1 MNLWANRV
9 VQLASLLVALFF
21 FSCEDE
27 ASVLGFKNQ
36 NQKFE
41 ASYIE
46 IPIESSVLLL
56 DSQRTSN
63 FVFQNET
70 NRLLMGQYTD
80 PNFGAVS
87 ANAYTQFFTNSGAKL
102 PADATYDSVTLQLVL
117 DFYHYGSTD
126 ALTSQ
131 SVSVYE
137 VDEELH
143 YNNRRNYFSK
153 YEALVKPSPLGTKT
167 FTVSPKELD
176 GYIADKSDTTILIK
190 IPLDKAFGERI
201 FDNAI
206 AYRDDETTKDSTF
219 KVFSEFT
226 KIFKGLSIKTDNGD
240 KIIGV
245 SPNSAVTV
253 HYHHLDTGKVK
264 LNLHLGFFNVTS
276 FSQIKND
283 RSSSDLAGLTQY
295 AQDFSPASDLR
306 YIQSGTGV
314 YTKLDFRKFF
324 EFCDTIPNVVINSAQ
339 LTVGSVVESDLARP
353 SDLVMRILRSNNTLE
368 RVITHQDTLEAA
380 AILSAYNPSFP
391 AHPGTLRLDN
401 GTYVDSD
408 AAMVPLGDTEAHLK
422 YSSDK
427 KSYDGNFAL
436 FFQQLS
442 IKREGVTRYQYFALY
457 PSAPSLPNTKSVNRV
472 IFPKDNI
479 KLKVYYTKPTTPLN

>member
-9 VQLASLLVALFF
+9 VQLASVLVALFF

-70 NRLLMGQYTD
+70 NRLLIGQYTD
-80 PNFGAVS
+80 PKFGAVY
-87 ANAYTQFFTNSGAKL
+87 ADAYTQFFTNSATKL
-102 PADATYDSVTLQLVL
+102 PADVTYDSVSLQIIL
-117 DFYHYGSTD
+117 DYYNYGSTN

-137 VDEELH
+137 LDEELK
-143 YNNRRNYFSK
+143 YDNRRNYFSK
-153 YEALVKPSPLGTKT
+153 SEALVKPTPIGSKT
-167 FTVSPKELD
+167 FTVSPKDLD
-176 GYIADKSDTTILIK
+176 SYAASNSDTTIVIK
-190 IPLDKAFGERI
+190 VPLDKAFGQRI
-201 FDNAI
+201 FDSALR
-206 AYRDDETTKDSTF
+206 YRDVATTQDSTF

-226 KIFKGLSIKTDNGD
+226 KLFKGLSIKTVNGD
-240 KIIGV
+240 KVLGV
-245 SPNSAVTV
+245 NTNSAITL
-253 HYHHLDTGKVK
+253 HYHTPSDDS

-276 FSQIKND
+276 FSQLKND

-314 YTKLDFRKFF
+314 YTKLDFKKFF

-339 LTVGSVVESDLARP
+339 LSLGSVVESDFVGP
-353 SDLVMRILRSNNTLE
+353 SDLVLRILRSDNTLKK
-368 RVITHQDTLEAA
+368 VTSLQDTLD
-380 AILSAYNPSFP
+380 ISAYNPRFP
-391 AHPGTLRLDN
+391 AHPGTLTLDN

-408 AAMVPLGDTEAHLK
+408 LALNVLGDVEARLK

-442 IKREGVTRYQYFALY
+442 IAREGVTRYQYFALY
-457 PSAPSLPNTKSVNRV
+457 PSAPSMPNTKSVNRV
-472 IFPKDNI
+472 VFPKDNI

>member
-9 VQLASLLVALFF
+9 VQLASVLVALFL

-27 ASVLGFKNQ
+27 VSVLGFKNQ

-80 PNFGAVS
+80 PKFGAVS
-87 ANAYTQFFTNSGAKL
+87 ADAYTQFFTNSGAKL
-102 PADATYDSVTLQLVL
+102 AADVIYDSVSLQIIL
-117 DFYHYGSTD
+117 DFYNYGSTD

-137 VDEELH
+137 LDEELK
-143 YNNRRNYFSK
+143 YDNRRNYFSK
-153 YEALVKPSPLGTKT
+153 SEVLVKPTPLGSKT
-167 FTVSPKELD
+167 FNVSPKDLD
-176 GYIADKSDTTILIK
+176 GYAASNSDTTIVIK
-190 IPLDKAFGERI
+190 VPLDKAFGQRI

-206 AYRDDETTKDSTF
+206 KYRDATTTADSNF
-219 KVFSEFT
+219 ININEFT
-226 KIFKGLSIKTDNGD
+226 KLFNGLSIKAVSGD
-240 KIIGV
+240 KVLGIN
-245 SPNSAVTV
+245 PNSAVTV
-253 HYHHLDTGKVK
+253 HYHKDTSK
-264 LNLHLGFFNVTS
+264 LNLHLGFFNVAN

-324 EFCDTIPNVVINSAQ
+324 EFCDTIPNLVINSAQ
-339 LTVGSVVESDLARP
+339 LSIGSVVESDYIRP
-353 SDLVMRILRSNNTLE
+353 ADLVLRILRSNNTLE
-368 RVITHQDTLEAA
+368 RVTTQQDTLDVSV
-380 AILSAYNPSFP
+380 ILSAYNPRFP
-391 AHPGTLRLDN
+391 AHPGTLILDN

-408 AAMVPLGDTEAHLK
+408 GALNVLGDADAHLE
-422 YSSDK
+422 YSTDK

-442 IKREGVTRYQYFALY
+442 IAREGITRYQYFALY
-457 PSAPSLPNTKSVNRV
+457 PSGPSMPNTKSVNRV

>member
-1 MNLWANRV
+1 
-9 VQLASLLVALFF
+9 
-21 FSCEDE
+21 
-27 ASVLGFKNQ
+27 
-36 NQKFE
+36 
-41 ASYIE
+41 
-46 IPIESSVLLL
+46 
-56 DSQRTSN
+56 
-63 FVFQNET
+63 
-70 NRLLMGQYTD
+70 
-80 PNFGAVS
+80 VS

-143 YNNRRNYFSK
+143 YDNRRNYFSK
-153 YEALVKPSPLGTKT
+153 SEALVKPSPLGTKT

-264 LNLHLGFFNVTS
+264 LNLHLGFFSVTS

-283 RSSSDLAGLTQY
+283 RSSSELTGLTQY
-295 AQDFSPASDLR
+295 SQDFSPVSDLR

-339 LTVGSVVESDLARP
+339 LSLGSVAESDFARP
-353 SDLVMRILRSNNTLE
+353 SNLVLRILQSDNRLKKVKS
-368 RVITHQDTLEAA
+368 RQDTLD
-380 AILSAYNPSFP
+380 ISAYNPRFP
-391 AHPGTLRLDN
+391 AHPGTLTLDN

-408 AAMVPLGDTEAHLK
+408 LAMTVLGDTDAFLK
-422 YSSDK
+422 YSSEK

-436 FFQQLS
+436 FFQQLA
-442 IKREGVTRYQYFALY
+442 IVRDGVPRYQYFAIY
-457 PSAPSLPNTKSVNRV
+457 PSTPSMPNTKSVNRV

-479 KLKVYYTKPTTPLN
+479 KLKVYYTKPAAPLN

>member
-63 FVFQNET
+63 FIFQNET
-70 NRLLMGQYTD
+70 NRLLIGQYTD
-80 PNFGAVS
+80 DKFGAVA

-102 PADATYDSVTLQLVL
+102 PADVTYDSVTLQLVL

-126 ALTSQ
+126 ALTTQ
-131 SVSVYE
+131 NVSVYE

-143 YNNRRNYFSK
+143 YDNSRNYFSK
-153 YEALVKPSPLGTKT
+153 SEALVKPAPLGTKT

-176 GYIADKSDTTILIK
+176 GYVADKSDTTILIK
-190 IPLDKAFGERI
+190 IPLDKAFGQRI

-206 AYRDDETTKDSTF
+206 AYRDVETTKDSTF

-226 KIFKGLSIKTDNGD
+226 KIFKGISIKTDNGD
-240 KIIGV
+240 KIIGI
-245 SPNSAVTV
+245 SANSAVSI
-253 HYHHLDTGKVK
+253 HYHTPTADSLFM
-264 LNLHLGFFNVTS
+264 HLGFFSVTS

-295 AQDFSPASDLR
+295 SQDFSPVSDLR

-339 LTVGSVVESDLARP
+339 LSLGSVVESDFALP
-353 SDLVMRILRSNNTLE
+353 STLVLRILQSDNRLKKV
-368 RVITHQDTLEAA
+368 RTHQDTLD
-380 AILSAYNPSFP
+380 ITAYNPRFP
-391 AHPGTLRLDN
+391 AHPGTLTLDN

-408 AAMVPLGDTEAHLK
+408 LAMNVLGDADAYLK
-422 YSSDK
+422 YSSEK
-427 KSYDGNFAL
+427 KSYEGNFAL

-442 IKREGVTRYQYFALY
+442 IVRDGVPRYQYFAIN
-457 PSAPSLPNTKSVNRV
+457 PSSPSMPNTKSVNRV

-479 KLKVYYTKPTTPLN
+479 ILKVYYTKPAAPLN

>member
-70 NRLLMGQYTD
+70 NRLLIGHYTD
-80 PNFGAVS
+80 DKFGSVA
-87 ANAYTQFFTNSGAKL
+87 ANAYTQFFTNSGTKL
-102 PADATYDSVTLQLVL
+102 PANVLYDSVTLQLVL

-131 SVSVYE
+131 SISVYE
-137 VDEELH
+137 VDEELS
-143 YNNRRNYFSK
+143 YENRRNYFNKSDVLIK
-153 YEALVKPSPLGTKT
+153 SSPLGSKI
-167 FTVSPKELD
+167 FQVSPKDLD
-176 GYIADKSDTTILIK
+176 SYAADNSDTTILVK
-190 IPLDKAFGERI
+190 VPLDKAFGQRI

-206 AYRDDETTKDSTF
+206 LYRDSETTNDSTF

-226 KIFKGLSIKTDNGD
+226 KLFKGLSIKSDNGD
-240 KIIGV
+240 KVLGI
-245 SPNSAVTV
+245 SANSAVTV
-253 HYHHLDTGKVK
+253 YYHAPADTASSSF
-264 LNLHLGFFNVTS
+264 HLGFFNVTS
-276 FSQIKND
+276 FTQIKND
-283 RSSSDLAGLTQY
+283 RSSTELSGLTQY
-295 AQDFSPASDLR
+295 SQDFTPASDLR
-306 YIQSGTGV
+306 YIQSGTGI
-314 YTKLDFRKFF
+314 YTKLDFGKFF
-324 EFCDTIPNVVINSAQ
+324 EFCDTIPNVVINSAH
-339 LTVGSVVESDLARP
+339 LSLGSVVESDHVPP
-353 SDLVMRILRSNNTLE
+353 SNLVLRILQSNNTLKK
-368 RVITHQDTLEAA
+368 VKTLQDTLD
-380 AILSAYNPSFP
+380 ISAYNPRFP
-391 AHPGTLRLDN
+391 AHPGTLTLDN
-401 GTYVDSD
+401 GSYVDSD
-408 AAMVPLGDTEAHLK
+408 LALNVLGDVDAYLK
-422 YSSDK
+422 YSSEK
-427 KSYDGNFAL
+427 KSFDGNFAL

-442 IKREGVTRYQYFALY
+442 IVRDSVPRYQYFAIY
-457 PSAPSLPNTKSVNRV
+457 PSSPSMPNTKSVNRV

-479 KLKVYYTKPTTPLN
+479 KLKVYYTKPAAPLN

>member
-27 ASVLGFKNQ
+27 TSVLGFKNQ

-70 NRLLMGQYTD
+70 NRLLIGQYTD
-80 PNFGAVS
+80 DKFGGVA
-87 ANAYTQFFTNSGAKL
+87 ANAYTQFFTNSGTKL
-102 PADATYDSVTLQLVL
+102 PADVTYDSVTLQIVL
-117 DFYHYGSTD
+117 DFYNYGSTD
-126 ALTSQ
+126 ALSSQ
-131 SVSVYE
+131 SISVYE
-137 VDEELH
+137 LDEELKSE
-143 YNNRRNYFSK
+143 NRRYYFNKS
-153 YEALVKPSPLGTKT
+153 EAIVKPTPLGTKT
-167 FTVSPKELD
+167 FAVSPKELD
-176 GYIADKSDTTILIK
+176 GFIADKTDTTILVK
-190 IPLDKAFGERI
+190 VPLDKAFGQRI
-201 FDNAI
+201 FDNALL
-206 AYRDDETTKDSTF
+206 YRDATKPEDSIF
-219 KVFSEFT
+219 INQSEFT
-226 KIFKGLSIKTDNGD
+226 KLFKGLSIKTDNGD

-245 SPNSAVTV
+245 STNSAVTL
-253 HYHHLDTGKVK
+253 HYHLNTDTAK
-264 LNLHLGFFNVTS
+264 LNLHLGFFGVTS
-276 FSQIKND
+276 FSQVKND

-295 AQDFSPASDLR
+295 AQDFSPATDLR

-339 LTVGSVVESDLARP
+339 LSIGSVVESDYIRP
-353 SDLVMRILRSNNTLE
+353 ADLVLRILRSNNTLE
-368 RVITHQDTLEAA
+368 RVTTHQDTLDVSV
-380 AILSAYNPSFP
+380 ILSAYNPRFP
-391 AHPGTLRLDN
+391 AHPGTLTLDN

-408 AAMVPLGDTEAHLK
+408 AALNVLGDADAYLK
-422 YSSDK
+422 YSSEK

-442 IKREGVTRYQYFALY
+442 IVREGVPRYQYFALY
-457 PSAPSLPNTKSVNRV
+457 PSSPSKPNTKSVNRV
-472 IFPKDNI
+472 IFPKDKI
-479 KLKVYYTKPTTPLN
+479 ILKVYYTKPAAPLN

>member
-63 FVFQNET
+63 FIFQNET
-70 NRLLMGQYTD
+70 NRLLIGQYTD
-80 PNFGAVS
+80 DKFGGVA

-143 YNNRRNYFSK
+143 YDNRRNYFSK
-153 YEALVKPSPLGTKT
+153 SEALVKPSPLGTKT

-264 LNLHLGFFNVTS
+264 LNLHLGFFSVTS

-283 RSSSDLAGLTQY
+283 RSSSELTGLTQY
-295 AQDFSPASDLR
+295 SQDFSPVSDLR

-339 LTVGSVVESDLARP
+339 LSLGSVAESDFARP
-353 SDLVMRILRSNNTLE
+353 SNLVLRILQSDNRLKKVKS
-368 RVITHQDTLEAA
+368 RQDTLD
-380 AILSAYNPSFP
+380 ISAYNPRFP
-391 AHPGTLRLDN
+391 AHPGTLTLDN

-408 AAMVPLGDTEAHLK
+408 LAMTVLGDTDAFLK
-422 YSSDK
+422 YSSEK

-436 FFQQLS
+436 FFQQLA
-442 IKREGVTRYQYFALY
+442 IVRDGVPRYQYFAIY
-457 PSAPSLPNTKSVNRV
+457 PSTPSMPNTKSVNRV

-479 KLKVYYTKPTTPLN
+479 KLKVYYTKPAAPLN

>member
-63 FVFQNET
+63 FIFQNET
-70 NRLLMGQYTD
+70 NRLLIGQYTD
-80 PNFGAVS
+80 DKFGGVA

-102 PADATYDSVTLQLVL
+102 PGDATYDSVTLQLVL

-143 YNNRRNYFSK
+143 YDNRRNYFSK
-153 YEALVKPSPLGTKT
+153 SEALVKPSPLGTKT

-176 GYIADKSDTTILIK
+176 GYVADKSDTTILIK
-190 IPLDKAFGERI
+190 IPLDKAFGQRI

-264 LNLHLGFFNVTS
+264 LNLHLGFFSVTS

-283 RSSSDLAGLTQY
+283 RSSSELTGLTQY
-295 AQDFSPASDLR
+295 SQDFSPVSDLR

-339 LTVGSVVESDLARP
+339 LSLGSVAESDFARP
-353 SDLVMRILRSNNTLE
+353 SNLVLRILQSDNRLKKVKS
-368 RVITHQDTLEAA
+368 HQDTLD
-380 AILSAYNPSFP
+380 ISAYNPRFP
-391 AHPGTLRLDN
+391 AHPGTLTLDN

-408 AAMVPLGDTEAHLK
+408 LAMTVLGDTDAFLK
-422 YSSDK
+422 YSSEK

-436 FFQQLS
+436 FFQQLA
-442 IKREGVTRYQYFALY
+442 IVRDGVPRYQYFAIY
-457 PSAPSLPNTKSVNRV
+457 PSTPSMPNTKSVNRV

-479 KLKVYYTKPTTPLN
+479 ILKVYYTKPAAPLN

>member
-46 IPIESSVLLL
+46 IPIESSVVLL

-70 NRLLMGQYTD
+70 NRLLLGQYTD
-80 PNFGAVS
+80 DKFGHVA
-87 ANAYTQFFTNSGAKL
+87 ANPYTQFFTNSGTKL
-102 PADATYDSVTLQLVL
+102 PADVTYDSVTLQLIL
-117 DFYHYGSTD
+117 DYYHYGSTD
-126 ALTSQ
+126 ALTSK
-131 SVSVYE
+131 SISVYE
-137 VDEELH
+137 LDEELH
-143 YNNRRNYFSK
+143 YDNRRNYFNKS
-153 YEALVKPSPLGTKT
+153 EALVKPTPLGTKT
-167 FTVSPKELD
+167 FTVSPKDLD
-176 GYIADKSDTTILIK
+176 SYVADKSDTTIVIK
-190 IPLDKAFGERI
+190 VPLDKAFGQRI
-201 FDNAI
+201 FDKAV
-206 AYRDDETTKDSTF
+206 AYRDQETTNDSTYI
-219 KVFSEFT
+219 VFSEFT
-226 KIFKGLSIKTDNGD
+226 KIFKGLSVKSDNGD
-240 KIIGV
+240 KIIGLNT
-245 SPNSAVTV
+245 NSAVTI
-253 HYHHLDTGKVK
+253 HYHTPTADS
-264 LNLHLGFFNVTS
+264 LNMHLGFFNVTC

-295 AQDFSPASDLR
+295 AQDFNPVSDLR

-324 EFCDTIPNVVINSAQ
+324 EFCDTIPNIVINSAQ
-339 LTVGSVVESDLARP
+339 LSLGSVVESDLGGP
-353 SDLVMRILRSNNTLE
+353 SNLVLRILRGDNTLKK
-368 RVITHQDTLEAA
+368 VKTHQDTLD
-380 AILSAYNPSFP
+380 ITAYNPRFP
-391 AHPGTLRLDN
+391 AHPGTLTLDN

-408 AAMVPLGDTEAHLK
+408 LAMNVLGDADAFLK
-422 YSSDK
+422 YSSEK

-442 IKREGVTRYQYFALY
+442 IVRAGVTRYQYFALY
-457 PSAPSLPNTKSVNRV
+457 PSTPSMPNTKSVNRV
-472 IFPKDNI
+472 TFPKDNI
-479 KLKVYYTKPTTPLN
+479 KLKVYYTKPAAPLN

>member
-63 FVFQNET
+63 FVLLQNET
-70 NRLLMGQYTD
+70 NRFLIGQYTD
-80 PNFGAVS
+80 DKFGAVA
-87 ANAYTQFFTNSGAKL
+87 ANAYTQFFTNSGVKL
-102 PADATYDSVTLQLVL
+102 PADVTYDSVSLQIIL
-117 DFYHYGSTD
+117 DFYNYGSAD
-126 ALTSQ
+126 ALSSQ
-131 SVSVYE
+131 TVSVYE
-137 VDEELH
+137 LDEELKSE
-143 YNNRRNYFSK
+143 NRKYYFNKS
-153 YEALVKPSPLGTKT
+153 EALVKPTPLGSKT
-167 FTVSPKELD
+167 FTVNPKDLD
-176 GYIADKSDTTILIK
+176 GFAAEKSDTTIVIK
-190 IPLDKAFGERI
+190 VALDKAFGQRI
-201 FDNAI
+201 FDNALL
-206 AYRDDETTKDSTF
+206 YRDATTVADSIF
-219 KVFSEFT
+219 INQSEFT
-226 KIFKGLSIKTDNGD
+226 KLFKGLSIKTDNGD
-240 KIIGV
+240 KILGV
-245 SPNSAVTV
+245 NTNSAVTL
-253 HYHHLDTGKVK
+253 HYHTATADS
-264 LNLHLGFFNVTS
+264 LNLHLGFFGLNG

-295 AQDFSPASDLR
+295 AQDFSPVSDLR

-324 EFCDTIPNVVINSAQ
+324 EFCDTIPNIVINSAQ
-339 LTVGSVVESDLARP
+339 LSLGSVAESDLARP
-353 SDLVMRILRSNNTLE
+353 SNLVLRILQSNNTLKK
-368 RVITHQDTLEAA
+368 VKSHQDTLD
-380 AILSAYNPSFP
+380 ISAYNPRFP
-391 AHPGTLRLDN
+391 AHPGTLTLDN
-401 GTYVDSD
+401 GTYVDND
-408 AAMVPLGDTEAHLK
+408 LTMTVLGDTDGFLK
-422 YSSDK
+422 YSSEK

-442 IKREGVTRYQYFALY
+442 IVRDGVPRYQYFALY
-457 PSAPSLPNTKSVNRV
+457 PTTPSMPNTKSVNRV

-479 KLKVYYTKPTTPLN
+479 KLKVYYTKPAAPLN